1 MKINPSFVLFS
12 CVVLS
17 GQAFGLVRHYDPYET
32 SNGDPT
38 GPFQWFARFNGN
50 AAAIAIGPNHILT
63 TRHQGGG
70 VGSTVVF
77 PNGPNAG
84 TYTVNSQT
92 LIGGAN
98 TDLRVLTIS
107 GTLSTY
113 ASLYTGSTSG
123 KTALIG
129 GFGPTRGSTFY
140 TNSSSQLIGYSVSTP
155 SGNSY
160 SLLFG
165 QNRIDALGTSGG
177 TWNTTPLLLAD
188 FDGPESVSSP
198 YTGIAPAATDKVD
211 YEAALAEG
219 DSGGGWFINVS
230 GTWKLAGLSHA
241 SSLVRINGGVV
252 GDYSNPANGT
262 PAFLFGGQI
271 AAVDLT
277 PFYSEITSSIPEPTC
292 LGVIMIG
299 GIFLTRRRY
308 QSRPQ

>member
-1 MKINPSFVLFS
+1 MKSKSSIVLLT
-12 CVVLS
+12 CAILS
-17 GQAFGLVRHYDPYET
+17 GQAFGLVRHYDPFET
-32 SNGDPT
+32 SDGDPS
-38 GPFQWFARFNGN
+38 GPSQWFARFNSN

-77 PNGPNAG
+77 PSGPNAG
-84 TYTVNSQT
+84 TYTVNSET

-113 ASLYTGSTSG
+113 ASLYTGSTTG
-123 KTALIG
+123 QTALIG

-140 TNSSSQLIGYSVSTP
+140 VNTSNQLIGYSVSTP
-155 SGNSY
+155 PGNSY

-165 QNRIDALGTSGG
+165 QNRIDSLGTSGG
-177 TWNTTPLLLAD
+177 LWNTTPLLLAD

-198 YTGIAPAATDKVD
+198 LTGISPAATNKVD

-230 GTWKLAGLSHA
+230 GTWKLVGLSHA
-241 SSLVRINGGVV
+241 SSLVRINGSGVI

-262 PAFLFGGQI
+262 PAFLFGGEI

-277 PFYSEITSSIPEPTC
+277 SFYSEITSSIPEPGC
-292 LGVIMIG
+292 VGLLAIGVG
-299 GIFLTRRRY
+299 FLTRRR
-308 QSRPQ
+308 R